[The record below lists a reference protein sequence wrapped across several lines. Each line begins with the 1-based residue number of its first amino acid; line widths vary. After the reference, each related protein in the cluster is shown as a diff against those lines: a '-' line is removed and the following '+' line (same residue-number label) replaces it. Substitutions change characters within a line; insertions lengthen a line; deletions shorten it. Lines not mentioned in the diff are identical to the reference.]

1 MKAKHLMAKKIQRA
15 YYKMKQHQK
24 LKIIFKS
31 IKRIQTLFKV
41 RNEYKKFKNK
51 QKKLRILQR
60 WFKKSIN
67 QKNLKIYLEILRKK
81 RNLVTKL
88 SSLYHMRTEFQ
99 NYSKLKSASLIIS
112 KNIRCFL
119 SKKKLKL
126 LKFCKSLLTTGSIFE
141 KAWNIIK
148 RKWELEAAIV
158 IQKYTRGY
166 LSRKKNKK
174 EVDHI
179 KKFRLKI

>member
-1 MKAKHLMAKKIQRA
+1 MKFKHTMAAKIQKA
-15 YYKMKQHQK
+15 YYKMKQHNK

-41 RNEYKKFKNK
+41 RNEYKKFKSK
-51 QKKLRILQR
+51 QKKLRILQK

-67 QKNLKIYLEILRKK
+67 QKNLEKSLKILRKK
-81 RNLVTKL
+81 RNVVTKL
-88 SSLYHMRTEFQ
+88 SSLYHMRAELKK
-99 NYSKLKSASLIIS
+99 YSELKASSLIIS

-126 LKFCKSLLTTGSIFE
+126 LKFCKSLLTTGTIFE

-148 RKWELEAAIV
+148 KKWELDAAIL
-158 IQKYTRGY
+158 IQKYARGY
-166 LSRKKNKK
+166 LTRKKNKK

-179 KKFRLKI
+179 KKFRF